1 MSKVYTAKNFNFNK
15 NRIKRRTVSQKM
27 KESELLIGFVVVCV
41 ILTLSMFYI
50 YQISSIATNGY
61 EIEEYERKLDELKKD
76 NQKINIKLADLKS
89 IINFENENV
98 NKDLISIEYDNI
110 NHITSSSSVVA
121 LER

>member
-15 NRIKRRTVSQKM
+15 NRMKRRTVSQKV
-27 KESELLIGFVVVCV
+27 KESELLIGFIVVCV
-41 ILTLSMFYI
+41 VLTLSVFYI

-61 EIEEYERKLDELKKD
+61 EIEEHEKRLDELKKN

-89 IINFENENV
+89 IINFENENG
-98 NKDLISIEYDNI
+98 NRDLVSIEYDSI

>member
-1 MSKVYTAKNFNFNK
+1 MSKVYTAKNFNFDK

-41 ILTLSMFYI
+41 ILILSMFYI

-61 EIEEYERKLDELKKD
+61 EIEEYEKKLDELKKD

-98 NKDLISIEYDNI
+98 NKDLISIEYDSI

>member
-15 NRIKRRTVSQKM
+15 NRMKRRTVSQKV
-27 KESELLIGFVVVCV
+27 KESELLIGFIVVFVV
-41 ILTLSMFYI
+41 LTLSVFYI

-61 EIEEYERKLDELKKD
+61 EVEEHEKRLDELKKD

-89 IINFENENV
+89 IINFENENG
-98 NKDLISIEYDNI
+98 NRDLVSIEYDSI

>member
-15 NRIKRRTVSQKM
+15 NRMKRRTVSQKV
-27 KESELLIGFVVVCV
+27 KESELLIGFVVVCLV
-41 ILTLSMFYI
+41 LTLSVFYI

-61 EIEEYERKLDELKKD
+61 EIEEHEKRLDELKKN

-89 IINFENENV
+89 IINFENENG
-98 NKDLISIEYDNI
+98 NRDLVSIEYDSI

>member
-15 NRIKRRTVSQKM
+15 NRMKRRTVSQKV
-27 KESELLIGFVVVCV
+27 KESELLIGFVVVCLV
-41 ILTLSMFYI
+41 LTLSVFYI

-61 EIEEYERKLDELKKD
+61 EVEEHEKRLDELKKD

-89 IINFENENV
+89 IINFENENG
-98 NKDLISIEYDNI
+98 NRDLVSIEYDSI

>member
-1 MSKVYTAKNFNFNK
+1 
-15 NRIKRRTVSQKM
+15 M

>member
-15 NRIKRRTVSQKM
+15 NRMKRRTVSQKV
-27 KESELLIGFVVVCV
+27 KESELLIGFIVVFVV
-41 ILTLSMFYI
+41 LTLSVFYI

-61 EIEEYERKLDELKKD
+61 EIEEHEKRLDELKKN

-89 IINFENENV
+89 IINFENENG
-98 NKDLISIEYDNI
+98 NRDLVSIEYDSI

>member
-15 NRIKRRTVSQKM
+15 NRMKRRTVSQKV
-27 KESELLIGFVVVCV
+27 KESELLIGFVVVCAV
-41 ILTLSMFYI
+41 LTLSVFYI

-61 EIEEYERKLDELKKD
+61 EIEEHEKRLDELKKN

-89 IINFENENV
+89 IINFENENG
-98 NKDLISIEYDNI
+98 NRDLVSIEYDSI